1 MTYGQAY
8 LNGWKEAFNFTG
20 RAGRLEFWAFL
31 IFNLLILS
39 APLLLWYLAMSYND
53 DYGMFILFVVPVDI
67 VLLLPMTIPM
77 LAVGFRRMHDIGRS
91 GLWFLPGFIFPW
103 FFILSL
109 AMCCLRSAPAP
120 SR

>member
-67 VLLLPMTIPM
+67 VLLLP
-77 LAVGFRRMHDIGRS
+77 
-91 GLWFLPGFIFPW
+91 
-103 FFILSL
+103 
-109 AMCCLRSAPAP
+109 
-120 SR
+120 

>member
-91 GLWFLPGFIFPW
+91 GLWFLPGFILPW